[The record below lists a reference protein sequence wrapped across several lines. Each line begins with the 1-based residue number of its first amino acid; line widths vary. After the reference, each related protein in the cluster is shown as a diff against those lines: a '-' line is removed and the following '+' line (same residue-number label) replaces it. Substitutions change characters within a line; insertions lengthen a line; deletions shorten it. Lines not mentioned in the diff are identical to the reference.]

1 MNEDSKYLYSRIDDL
16 ISKSESG
23 RAGISDFLSP
33 EEVYAAENYIRFNA
47 PACRYGF
54 YGGYPE
60 AERKI
65 LVLFPDYADIEDF
78 DEKTVITALLI
89 KSSGYVDLTHS
100 SYMGA
105 VLNCGIE
112 RQRIGDIVLT
122 EGGAVV
128 FTLLH
133 TAEYL
138 MSSEQPLTRVGRDKV
153 SLSYADMELVGS
165 LKREYEELSFTVASE
180 RIDCVAAEITRL
192 SRENVKDVIERGDI
206 RLNYGEVRD
215 RSARVKVGD
224 VISARGHG
232 KYIIKEM
239 QETRKGRLRIFA
251 LKYI

>member
-1 MNEDSKYLYSRIDDL
+1 MNEESILYSRIDDL
-16 ISKSESG
+16 VSRAESG
-23 RAGISDFLSP
+23 RTGISDFLDP
-33 EEVYAAENYIRFNA
+33 EEVYAAEKYLKFNA
-47 PACRYGF
+47 PAARYGL

-65 LVLFPDYADIEDF
+65 LVLFPDYACIDDF
-78 DEKTVITALLI
+78 DEKTVMSALYI
-89 KSSGYVDLTHS
+89 KSSGYVELTHS

-112 RQRIGDIVLT
+112 RQCIGDIVLT

-128 FTLLH
+128 FALPH
-133 TAEYL
+133 TAGYL

-153 SLSYADMELVGS
+153 SLSYADERLVGA

-192 SRENVKDVIERGDI
+192 SRESVREVIERGDI

-224 VISARGHG
+224 VVSARGHG

-239 QETRKGRLRIFA
+239 QETRKGRLRVFV
-251 LKYI
+251 LKYK